1 MTDGPTISAEQCI
14 DALRIAGFHVRSYG
28 AGGTVLA
35 RDGRFVLVPNALV
48 LPPSV
53 LDAILDEADL
63 SITRL
68 LYLLEEA
75 PTLVE

>member
-1 MTDGPTISAEQCI
+1 MIDAPTISAEQCI
-14 DALRIAGFHVRSYG
+14 DALRMAGFHVRSFG
-28 AGGTVLA
+28 SGGTVLV
-35 RDGRFVLVPNALV
+35 RNGRFVLVPNALV

-53 LDAILDEADL
+53 LDAILDGADL
-63 SITRL
+63 SVTKL

>member
-1 MTDGPTISAEQCI
+1 M
-14 DALRIAGFHVRSYG
+14 RSFG
-28 AGGTVLA
+28 SGGTVLV
-35 RDGRFVLVPNALV
+35 RNGRFVLVPNALV

-53 LDAILDEADL
+53 LDAILDGADL
-63 SITRL
+63 SVTKL